1 MLSYKA
7 YNNWPIKVWKS
18 LTVVSD
24 CGAGSDWGLGEYGGV
39 AGQATHGKRG
49 VMPEEK
55 GTERTPSTNINT
67 AGRRMSNE

>member
-7 YNNWPIKVWKS
+7 YNWLIRVWNS

-49 VMPEEK
+49 VMQEEK
-55 GTERTPSTNINT
+55 GTERTPITKINT
-67 AGRRMSNE
+67 AAVVGRHMF